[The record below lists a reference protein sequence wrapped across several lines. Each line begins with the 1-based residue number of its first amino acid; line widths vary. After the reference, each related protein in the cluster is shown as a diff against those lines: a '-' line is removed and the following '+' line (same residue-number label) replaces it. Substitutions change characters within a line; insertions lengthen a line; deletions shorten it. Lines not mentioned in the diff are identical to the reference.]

1 MKKYVTKIKL
11 NKQKGGNSLK
21 SNKILEYVSGYVNIV
36 IEGYYIE
43 QFINIC
49 NNKQIDLWNIKKE
62 NSIKVY
68 ASVCIT
74 DFKKLKQ
81 ICKKTKCKIKIQ
93 SKKGLPFII
102 KKYKKRKFFF
112 IFLLLIILTII
123 ILSNFIWNIEIES
136 DADIPKEEILELAQS
151 EGLEIGKRKGAI
163 DTKAVINKIR
173 LERDD
178 ISWVGIEIDGTNA
191 TIKLVKADEKP
202 EIINDDEYCNIVA
215 DKNAMILKVS
225 AQNGTPLVKEG
236 DIVTNGDVIVAGW
249 MEGKYTG
256 KQYVHA
262 QAEIQAKVWYTTIEK
277 VYLQETKKVETG
289 EAKSSYSVKINNFQ
303 INLPKSLPKF
313 QKYDTI
319 EENKKLKLFSNF
331 YLPFE
336 LVKYTYKEYK
346 EEQVVHSIEEAKQIG
361 IDRAKESLQEKID
374 GKEILDK
381 QVKVRTE
388 KDYIEVEVTYE
399 VKENIGIK
407 EKIVF

>member
-1 MKKYVTKIKL
+1 M
-11 NKQKGGNSLK
+11 K

-93 SKKGLPFII
+93 SKKGLPFVI

>member
-1 MKKYVTKIKL
+1 M
-11 NKQKGGNSLK
+11 K
-21 SNKILEYVSGYVNIV
+21 SNKLLEYVTGYVDIV

-49 NNKQIDLWNIKKE
+49 NTREINLWNIKKE
-62 NSIKVY
+62 NSIKVF
-68 ASVCIT
+68 ASIQIS
-74 DFKKLKQ
+74 DFRKLKQ
-81 ICKKTKCKIKIQ
+81 ICKKTKCKTKIQ
-93 SKKGLPFII
+93 NKKGLPFII

-112 IFLLLIILTII
+112 LFLLLIVITII
-123 ILSNFIWNIEIES
+123 ILSNFIWNIEIEGET
-136 DADIPKEEILELAQS
+136 DIPKEEILELVKS
-151 EGLEIGKRKGAI
+151 EGLEIGKLKRTI
-163 DTKAVINKIR
+163 DTKEIINKIR

-178 ISWVGIEIDGTNA
+178 ISWIGIEIEGTNA
-191 TIKLVKADEKP
+191 IIKIVEADEKP
-202 EIINDDEYCNIVA
+202 EIIDDSEYCSIVA

-236 DIVTNGDVIVAGW
+236 DIVTKGDIIVAGW

-262 QAEIQAKVWYTTIEK
+262 QGEVQAKVWYTTTEK

-289 EAKSSYSVKINNFQ
+289 QAESSYSVMINNFQ

-319 EENKKLKLFSNF
+319 EEYKKLKLFSNF
-331 YLPFE
+331 YLPLE
-336 LVKYTYKEYK
+336 LVKYTYKEY
-346 EEQVVHSIEEAKQIG
+346 EETVVIHSFEEAKQIG
-361 IDRAKESLQEKID
+361 IDRAKESLQAEID

-388 KDYIEVEVTYE
+388 TDYIEVEVTYE

>member
-1 MKKYVTKIKL
+1 M
-11 NKQKGGNSLK
+11 K
-21 SNKILEYVSGYVNIV
+21 SNKLLEYVTGYVDIV

-49 NNKQIDLWNIKKE
+49 NTRQINLWNIKKE
-62 NSIKVY
+62 NSIKVF
-68 ASVCIT
+68 ASIYIK

-93 SKKGLPFII
+93 SKKGLPFVV

-123 ILSNFIWNIEIES
+123 LLSNFIWNIEIEG
-136 DADIPKEEILELAQS
+136 DIDIPKEEILELAKS
-151 EGLEIGKRKGAI
+151 EGLDIGKRKGAV

-191 TIKLVKADEKP
+191 IIKLVKADEKP

-236 DIVTNGDVIVAGW
+236 DIVTNGDIVVAGW

-262 QAEIQAKVWYTTIEK
+262 QAEVQAKVWYTTTEK
-277 VYLQETKKVETG
+277 VYLKETEKVETG
-289 EAKSSYSVKINNFQ
+289 QIEYSYSVKINNFQ
-303 INLPKSLPKF
+303 INLHKSIPKF

-319 EENKKLKLFSNF
+319 EEDKKLKLFSNF

-336 LVKYTYKEYK
+336 LVKYTYKEY
-346 EEQVVHSIEEAKQIG
+346 EEKPLIHSFEEAKQIG

-388 KDYIEVEVTYE
+388 TDYIEVEVTYE

>member
-1 MKKYVTKIKL
+1 M
-11 NKQKGGNSLK
+11 
-21 SNKILEYVSGYVNIV
+21 
-36 IEGYYIE
+36 
-43 QFINIC
+43 
-49 NNKQIDLWNIKKE
+49 
-62 NSIKVY
+62 
-68 ASVCIT
+68 
-74 DFKKLKQ
+74 
-81 ICKKTKCKIKIQ
+81 
-93 SKKGLPFII
+93 
-102 KKYKKRKFFF
+102 
-112 IFLLLIILTII
+112 IILTII

-262 QAEIQAKVWYTTIEK
+262 QAEIQAKFGI
-277 VYLQETKKVETG
+277 
-289 EAKSSYSVKINNFQ
+289 
-303 INLPKSLPKF
+303 LP
-313 QKYDTI
+313 
-319 EENKKLKLFSNF
+319 
-331 YLPFE
+331 
-336 LVKYTYKEYK
+336 
-346 EEQVVHSIEEAKQIG
+346 
-361 IDRAKESLQEKID
+361 
-374 GKEILDK
+374 
-381 QVKVRTE
+381 
-388 KDYIEVEVTYE
+388 
-399 VKENIGIK
+399 
-407 EKIVF
+407 

>member
-1 MKKYVTKIKL
+1 M
-11 NKQKGGNSLK
+11 K
-21 SNKILEYVSGYVNIV
+21 SNKLLEYVTGYVDIV

-49 NNKQIDLWNIKKE
+49 NTRQINLWNIKKE
-62 NSIKVY
+62 NSIKVF
-68 ASVCIT
+68 ASIQIS
-74 DFKKLKQ
+74 DFRKLKQ

-93 SKKGLPFII
+93 NKKGLPFII

-112 IFLLLIILTII
+112 LFLLLIVLTII
-123 ILSNFIWNIEIES
+123 ILSNFIWNIEIEGET
-136 DADIPKEEILELAQS
+136 DIPKEEILELVKS
-151 EGLEIGKRKGAI
+151 EGLEIGKLKRTI
-163 DTKAVINKIR
+163 DTKEIINKIR

-178 ISWVGIEIDGTNA
+178 ISWVGIEIEGTNA

-202 EIINDDEYCNIVA
+202 EIINDSEYCNIVA

-236 DIVTNGDVIVAGW
+236 DIVTNGDIIVAGW

-262 QAEIQAKVWYTTIEK
+262 QAEVQAKVWYTTTEK
-277 VYLQETKKVETG
+277 VYLKETEKVETG
-289 EAKSSYSVKINNFQ
+289 QTENSYSVKINNFQ

-331 YLPFE
+331 YLPLE
-336 LVKYTYKEYK
+336 LVKYTYKEY
-346 EEQVVHSIEEAKQIG
+346 EEIQLIHSIEEAKQIG
-361 IDRAKESLQEKID
+361 IDRAKESLQEEID

-388 KDYIEVEVTYE
+388 TDYIEVEVTYE

>member
-1 MKKYVTKIKL
+1 M
-11 NKQKGGNSLK
+11 K

-93 SKKGLPFII
+93 SKKGLPFVI

-112 IFLLLIILTII
+112 IFLLLIILTIF

-136 DADIPKEEILELAQS
+136 DADISKEEILELAQS

-163 DTKAVINKIR
+163 DSKAVINKIR

>member
-1 MKKYVTKIKL
+1 M
-11 NKQKGGNSLK
+11 K

-93 SKKGLPFII
+93 SKKGLPFVI

-136 DADIPKEEILELAQS
+136 DADISKEEILELAQS

-191 TIKLVKADEKP
+191 IIKLVKADEKP

-262 QAEIQAKVWYTTIEK
+262 QAEIQAKVWYTTTEK

>member
-1 MKKYVTKIKL
+1 M
-11 NKQKGGNSLK
+11 K

-388 KDYIEVEVTYE
+388 KDYIEVEITYE

>member
-1 MKKYVTKIKL
+1 M
-11 NKQKGGNSLK
+11 K
-21 SNKILEYVSGYVNIV
+21 SNKLLEYVSGYVNIV

-62 NSIKVY
+62 NSIKVF
-68 ASVCIT
+68 ASIYIK

-93 SKKGLPFII
+93 SKKGLPFVV

-123 ILSNFIWNIEIES
+123 ILSNFIWNIEIEG
-136 DADIPKEEILELAQS
+136 DIDIPKEEILELAKS
-151 EGLEIGKRKGAI
+151 EGLEIGKRKGAV

-236 DIVTNGDVIVAGW
+236 DIVTNGDIIVAGW

-262 QAEIQAKVWYTTIEK
+262 QAEVQAKVWYTTTEK
-277 VYLQETKKVETG
+277 VYLKETEKVETG
-289 EAKSSYSVKINNFQ
+289 QTENSYSVKINNFQ

-331 YLPFE
+331 YLPFD
-336 LVKYTYKEYK
+336 LVKYTYKEY
-346 EEQVVHSIEEAKQIG
+346 EERSIIHSFEEAKQIG

-388 KDYIEVEVTYE
+388 TDYIEVEVTYE

>member
-1 MKKYVTKIKL
+1 M
-11 NKQKGGNSLK
+11 K

-163 DTKAVINKIR
+163 DSKAVINKIR

-262 QAEIQAKVWYTTIEK
+262 QAEIQAKVWYTTTEK

>member
-1 MKKYVTKIKL
+1 M
-11 NKQKGGNSLK
+11 K

-262 QAEIQAKVWYTTIEK
+262 QAEIQAKVWYTTTEK

-374 GKEILDK
+374 GKETLDK

>member
-1 MKKYVTKIKL
+1 M
-11 NKQKGGNSLK
+11 K
-21 SNKILEYVSGYVNIV
+21 SNKLLEYVTGYVDIV

-49 NNKQIDLWNIKKE
+49 NTRQINLWNIKKE
-62 NSIKVY
+62 NSIKVF
-68 ASVCIT
+68 ASIQIS
-74 DFKKLKQ
+74 DFRKLKQ

-93 SKKGLPFII
+93 NKKGLPFII

-112 IFLLLIILTII
+112 LFLLLIVLTII
-123 ILSNFIWNIEIES
+123 ILSNFIWNIEIEGET
-136 DADIPKEEILELAQS
+136 DIPKEEILELVKS
-151 EGLEIGKRKGAI
+151 EGLEIGKLKRTI
-163 DTKAVINKIR
+163 DTKEIINKIR

-178 ISWVGIEIDGTNA
+178 ISWVGIEIEGTNA

-202 EIINDDEYCNIVA
+202 EIINDSEYCSIVA

-225 AQNGTPLVKEG
+225 TQNGTPLVKEG
-236 DIVTNGDVIVAGW
+236 DIVTNGDIIVAGW

-262 QAEIQAKVWYTTIEK
+262 QAEVQAKVWYTTTEK
-277 VYLQETKKVETG
+277 VYLKETEKVETG
-289 EAKSSYSVKINNFQ
+289 QTENSYSVKINNFQ

-331 YLPFE
+331 YLPLE
-336 LVKYTYKEYK
+336 LVKYTYKEY
-346 EEQVVHSIEEAKQIG
+346 EEIQLIHSIEEAKQIG
-361 IDRAKESLQEKID
+361 IDRAKESLQEEID

-388 KDYIEVEVTYE
+388 TDYIEVEVTYE

>member
-1 MKKYVTKIKL
+1 M
-11 NKQKGGNSLK
+11 K
-21 SNKILEYVSGYVNIV
+21 SNKLLEYVTGYVDIV

-49 NNKQIDLWNIKKE
+49 NTRQINLWNIKKE
-62 NSIKVY
+62 NSIKVF
-68 ASVCIT
+68 ASIQIS
-74 DFKKLKQ
+74 DFRKLKQ

-93 SKKGLPFII
+93 NKKGLPFII

-112 IFLLLIILTII
+112 LFLLLIVITII
-123 ILSNFIWNIEIES
+123 ILSNFIWNIEIEGET
-136 DADIPKEEILELAQS
+136 DIPKEEILELVKS
-151 EGLEIGKRKGAI
+151 EGLEIGKLKRTI
-163 DTKAVINKIR
+163 DTKEIINKIR

-178 ISWVGIEIDGTNA
+178 ISWVGIEIEGTNA
-191 TIKLVKADEKP
+191 IIKIVEADEKP
-202 EIINDDEYCNIVA
+202 EIIDDSEYCSIVA

-236 DIVTNGDVIVAGW
+236 DIVTKGDIIVAGW

-262 QAEIQAKVWYTTIEK
+262 QGEVQAKVWYTTTEK

-289 EAKSSYSVKINNFQ
+289 QAESSYSVMINNFQ

-331 YLPFE
+331 YLPLE
-336 LVKYTYKEYK
+336 LVKYTYKEY
-346 EEQVVHSIEEAKQIG
+346 EETVVIHSFEEAKQIG
-361 IDRAKESLQEKID
+361 IDRTKESLQAEID

-388 KDYIEVEVTYE
+388 TDYIEVEVTYE

>member
-1 MKKYVTKIKL
+1 M
-11 NKQKGGNSLK
+11 K
-21 SNKILEYVSGYVNIV
+21 SNKLLEYAIGYVNIV

-62 NSIKVY
+62 NSIKIFANVQ
-68 ASVCIT
+68 IG
-74 DFKKLKQ
+74 DFKRLKP
-81 ICKKTKCKIKIQ
+81 ICKKTKCKVKIQ
-93 SKKGLPFII
+93 NKKGLPFVIR
-102 KKYKKRKFFF
+102 KYKKRKFFF
-112 IFLLLIILTII
+112 VFLLLIILTII

-136 DADIPKEEILELAQS
+136 DADIPKEEILELAKS

-262 QAEIQAKVWYTTIEK
+262 QAEIQAKVWYTTTER
-277 VYLQETKKVETG
+277 VYLKETKKVETG
-289 EAKSSYSVKINNFQ
+289 ETKNSYSVKINNFQ

-313 QKYDTI
+313 KKYDTI

-346 EEQVVHSIEEAKQIG
+346 EEQVVYSIEEAKQIG
-361 IDRAKESLQEKID
+361 IDRAKESLQDKID
-374 GKEILDK
+374 GKKILDK
-381 QVKVRTE
+381 QVKVRAET
-388 KDYIEVEVTYE
+388 DYIEVEVTYE

>member
-1 MKKYVTKIKL
+1 M
-11 NKQKGGNSLK
+11 K
-21 SNKILEYVSGYVNIV
+21 SNKLLEYAIGYVNIV

-62 NSIKVY
+62 NSIKIFANVQ
-68 ASVCIT
+68 IG
-74 DFKKLKQ
+74 DFKRLKP
-81 ICKKTKCKIKIQ
+81 ICKKTKCKVKIQ
-93 SKKGLPFII
+93 NKRGLPFVIR
-102 KKYKKRKFFF
+102 KYKKRKFFF
-112 IFLLLIILTII
+112 VFLLLIILTII

-136 DADIPKEEILELAQS
+136 DADIPKEEILELAKS

-163 DTKAVINKIR
+163 DAKAVINKIR

-262 QAEIQAKVWYTTIEK
+262 QAEIQAKVWYTTTER
-277 VYLQETKKVETG
+277 VYLKETKKVETG
-289 EAKSSYSVKINNFQ
+289 ETKNSYSVKINNFQ

-313 QKYDTI
+313 KKYDTI

-346 EEQVVHSIEEAKQIG
+346 EEQVVYSIEEAKQIG
-361 IDRAKESLQEKID
+361 IDRAKESLQDKID
-374 GKEILDK
+374 GKKILDK
-381 QVKVRTE
+381 QVKVRAET
-388 KDYIEVEVTYE
+388 DYIEVEVTYE